1 MLKNF
6 RDKISASA
14 SVVAAAAVTGAANS
28 MQQFEAR
35 STITAAAA
43 AQARQQRIMK
53 LAEQRQMSR
62 GSQVVAAQDVVQVAK
77 ATKRGGKNIQKKC
90 SACGQHKTKET
101 GHTITTCPT
110 HCLKCRQPWL
120 TITVTVTAAKPCS
133 CQP

>member
-28 MQQFEAR
+28 MQQLSFEAR

-62 GSQVVAAQDVVQVAK
+62 GSQAVAARV
-77 ATKRGGKNIQKKC
+77 
-90 SACGQHKTKET
+90 
-101 GHTITTCPT
+101 
-110 HCLKCRQPWL
+110 
-120 TITVTVTAAKPCS
+120 
-133 CQP
+133 